1 MSAGTTALKDFSDFD
16 AAQLATLTA
25 GISLTDLNV
34 LIQSARESGK
44 RLDAGVFRSLKKRLL
59 ERQCRGLL
67 EFIEPRWTLD
77 TVVGHEAAKARLRE
91 DAALLKR
98 GALDS
103 LPMGYLLCGPV
114 GTGKSFLAQCVS
126 GEIGV
131 PCVMLKNFRSKYVGE
146 TEGNLER
153 VLAVLRAMGPVVVV
167 VDEADAALGSREQ
180 DGDSGT
186 SSRVFAMI
194 AAQMGDTQYRGRII
208 WMLLTARPDLL
219 PIDLKR
225 QGRAEVHIPLFYPTD
240 ETEIRQMFVIL
251 AKKLGS
257 RVAPE
262 DVPAIPQRGHLSGAD
277 IEGMV
282 GRAWRTSLLAGAD
295 HITREALAE
304 VVAQFMPST
313 QGLERELQETA
324 AILECTDRQFL
335 PPTFLKRPTA
345 EGGARRTAGAA
356 HRAQAAGERV
366 VRRHLWHAQAGSTTR
381 RSIPPSRNK
390 SHKLDSFTSA
400 LADGMVSKQELG
412 GQEQRLVAAMKTA
425 RARPERR
432 AALEGHDRAGRADR
446 VQRDAAAARAAG
458 RARASRVWQVVR
470 GRAGGSADIERRRA
484 GARRAHGDW
493 PSRARNPRPP
503 APAIVHSEFVFERAP
518 FPSAHASTI
527 VETRDGLVA
536 AWFGGTE
543 EKNPDV
549 GIWVAR
555 READVWSSPV
565 EVANGVQPGGTRYP
579 CWNPVLFQPTN
590 GPLVLFYKVGPSP
603 SEWWGLARTSPDAG
617 RTWSD
622 AIALPEEILGPI
634 RAKPV
639 EIVPGVMLAG
649 SSTENHGWVVHME
662 RFAGAWTADVIADPR
677 AWETL
682 RAAEHTDRVRRD
694 SANTSRSLRNVA
706 SDSVS
711 QPAGCHHTSAIG

>member
-1 MSAGTTALKDFSDFD
+1 MTLDSQLHRRPANLPAWLPAWSSQLADLYFSGTTAAFVLNGNTYDLFRVDDDESRYGVLAEFLAEQLFGRWSLVLHYDLGRGLRAFAGRDEQRLKDMVALATKKVGDLSALPKDPAATFALLDRFVRNNIMAAEEDRLSLAVIMDQASYLFPSGEPGRLNMQASSQLVTMLNWAMSPHVKRLNMAFVMVDEKLADLSDRLTGNPHVATIEVPLPDEKARQTFITASCGTTALKDFSDYD

-34 LIQSARESGK
+34 LVQSARESGK
-44 RLDAGVFRSLKKRLL
+44 RLDATVFRALKKRLL
-59 ERQCRGLL
+59 ERQCHGLL

-131 PCVMLKNFRSKYVGE
+131 PCVVLKNFRSKYVGE

-194 AAQMGDTQYRGRII
+194 AAQMGDTQYRGRIL

-240 ETEIRQMFVIL
+240 EAEIRQMFVIL

-257 RVAPE
+257 RVALE

-282 GRAWRTSLLAGAD
+282 GRAWRASLLAGAD
-295 HITREALAE
+295 HITRESLAD
-304 VVAQFMPST
+304 VVVQFMPST

-335 PPTFLKRPTA
+335 PPSILEKTTG
-345 EGGARRTAGAA
+345 EGARGALQARLTA
-356 HRAQAAGERV
+356 
-366 VRRHLWHAQAGSTTR
+366 L
-381 RSIPPSRNK
+381 
-390 SHKLDSFTSA
+390 
-400 LADGMVSKQELG
+400 KQLVKEL
-412 GQEQRLVAAMKTA
+412 
-425 RARPERR
+425 
-432 AALEGHDRAGRADR
+432 
-446 VQRDAAAARAAG
+446 
-458 RARASRVWQVVR
+458 
-470 GRAGGSADIERRRA
+470 
-484 GARRAHGDW
+484 
-493 PSRARNPRPP
+493 
-503 APAIVHSEFVFERAP
+503 
-518 FPSAHASTI
+518 
-527 VETRDGLVA
+527 
-536 AWFGGTE
+536 
-543 EKNPDV
+543 
-549 GIWVAR
+549 
-555 READVWSSPV
+555 
-565 EVANGVQPGGTRYP
+565 
-579 CWNPVLFQPTN
+579 
-590 GPLVLFYKVGPSP
+590 
-603 SEWWGLARTSPDAG
+603 
-617 RTWSD
+617 
-622 AIALPEEILGPI
+622 
-634 RAKPV
+634 
-639 EIVPGVMLAG
+639 
-649 SSTENHGWVVHME
+649 
-662 RFAGAWTADVIADPR
+662 
-677 AWETL
+677 
-682 RAAEHTDRVRRD
+682 
-694 SANTSRSLRNVA
+694 
-706 SDSVS
+706 
-711 QPAGCHHTSAIG
+711 